1 MSLTEEG
8 RHQLHSSLIRAIG
21 ADAANTLMEML
32 PPVGWADV
40 ATKYDLDQLRAAT
53 KQDLDQLRAATK
65 HDLDQ
70 LRAETKHDLDQ
81 VHSELQHGLDQLR
94 LETQGDLGRLQAEMH
109 VGFADVRSEL
119 HSTLRTNNLTMITA
133 NAVMVSL
140 AVALTRLV
148 A

>member
-40 ATKYDLDQLRAAT
+40 ATKHDLDQLRAA
-53 KQDLDQLRAATK
+53 
-65 HDLDQ
+65 
-70 LRAETKHDLDQ
+70 TKHDLDQ

-94 LETQGDLGRLQAEMH
+94 LETQGDVGRLQAEMH

-133 NAVMVSL
+133 NAVMVSV

>member
-40 ATKYDLDQLRAAT
+40 ATKY
-53 KQDLDQLRAATK
+53 DLDQLRAATK

-133 NAVMVSL
+133 NAVMVSV

>member
-1 MSLTEEG
+1 LSLTEEG

-40 ATKYDLDQLRAAT
+40 ATKHDLDQLRAA
-53 KQDLDQLRAATK
+53 
-65 HDLDQ
+65 
-70 LRAETKHDLDQ
+70 TKHDLDQ

-94 LETQGDLGRLQAEMH
+94 LETQGDVGRLQAEMH

-133 NAVMVSL
+133 NAVMVSV

>member
-1 MSLTEEG
+1 LSLTEEG

-40 ATKYDLDQLRAAT
+40 ATKHDLDQLRAA
-53 KQDLDQLRAATK
+53 
-65 HDLDQ
+65 
-70 LRAETKHDLDQ
+70 TKHDLDQ

-94 LETQGDLGRLQAEMH
+94 LETQGDVGRLQAEMH

>member
-1 MSLTEEG
+1 
-8 RHQLHSSLIRAIG
+8 
-21 ADAANTLMEML
+21 
-32 PPVGWADV
+32 
-40 ATKYDLDQLRAAT
+40 
-53 KQDLDQLRAATK
+53 
-65 HDLDQ
+65 
-70 LRAETKHDLDQ
+70 

-119 HSTLRTNNLTMITA
+119 HSTLRTNNITMITA

>member
-40 ATKYDLDQLRAAT
+40 ATKHDLDQLRAA
-53 KQDLDQLRAATK
+53 
-65 HDLDQ
+65 
-70 LRAETKHDLDQ
+70 TKHDLDQ

-94 LETQGDLGRLQAEMH
+94 LETQGDVGRLQAEMH